1 MRPFAIAGPF
11 VLGLALLAA
20 CAEQTNP
27 TAVYD
32 RPFFANA
39 PAGGNGNK
47 QVIAVDFQFPNPVT
61 CEGGA
66 TLSLHIGGWVQ
77 VWVSSQPNNRNIQLN
92 AVHLVFTY
100 TNAAGESFVWREVGN
115 DQFYIAENGD
125 LLHVLTGRA
134 GGFGVIGRLVV
145 NDATGEVMFVAG
157 NQFGTADERACAA
170 LT

>member
-1 MRPFAIAGPF
+1 MRPIPIAGTL

-20 CAEQTNP
+20 CADRTNP

-32 RPFFANA
+32 GPLFAQA
-39 PAGGNGNK
+39 PADGNGNK
-47 QVIAVDFQFPNPVT
+47 QVIPIDFQFPVT

-66 TLSLHIGGWVQ
+66 TLSLHFGGWVQ
-77 VWVSSQPNNRNIQLN
+77 MWVSSQPNNRNVQLN

-115 DQFYIAENGD
+115 DQFYIDENGD
-125 LLHVLTGRA
+125 LIHVLTGRA
-134 GGFGVIGRLVV
+134 GFFGVIGRLVI
-145 NDATGEVMFVAG
+145 NDATGEVKFVAG
-157 NQFGTADERACAA
+157 NQFGTADDRACNA